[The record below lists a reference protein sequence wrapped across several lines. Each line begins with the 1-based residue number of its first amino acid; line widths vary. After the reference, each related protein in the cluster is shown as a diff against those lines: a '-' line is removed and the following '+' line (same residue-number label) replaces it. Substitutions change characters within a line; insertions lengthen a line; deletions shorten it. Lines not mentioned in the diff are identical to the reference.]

1 MLKEHGDICIHSVP
15 VVKVPM
21 RDSTDTVTCK
31 QAEALGT
38 GQIQNPEL
46 CTGWRLKT
54 CSIGHTNNQQSTR
67 GSVGLR

>member
-1 MLKEHGDICIHSVP
+1 MLKVHGHICIHFVP

-21 RDSTDTVTCK
+21 RGSTDTVTCR

-46 CTGWRLKT
+46 CTGLRLKT
-54 CSIGHTNNQQSTR
+54 YSIGQTNNR
-67 GSVGLR
+67 LEVAWA